1 MTTRQ
6 RATPAAPAA
15 TSQRLAPQPSEI
27 IDRSQTFSITFDG
40 RAYPAHPGDTVASA
54 LAAGGVR
61 VFSRSFK
68 YHRPRGLL
76 CCAGQCPNCL
86 VQVGDEPNVR
96 ACTRPAEPGLAVSH
110 QNAWPSLDADLMS
123 LIELGDRFLPA
134 GFYYKTFIHPR
145 ALWPVYETFLRHVAG
160 LGVLNMQ
167 SPAISGTAAQPGAAH
182 GAAGD
187 DHAKQFRFA
196 EVVVAGGGPAGLS
209 AALAAAERGAQVLLC
224 DENPQLGGHL
234 RFSHAPGPLSELRA
248 AVAQQ
253 PNLTVLTEC
262 MVLGWYEDNWLAA
275 QQRGHLI
282 KIRARSL
289 VVATGAYE
297 QPLVFD
303 HNDVPGVMLAGA
315 AQRLLKLYGVLPG
328 RRALIVTANDD
339 GWAVAADL
347 LAAGANVAAIVD
359 ERAREACTSPLRETL
374 SGQAPVFWQHTL
386 ATAHGSSWVTGGR
399 VIPVTGAPEA
409 GGQGLAAGQSLAC
422 DLILISVAWAPAAE
436 LAYQAGAKLVFD
448 ETRGELRANEIP
460 PGVYLAGRAAGTHA
474 VPTQVAEGRLAGA
487 NAAAFVGHG
496 APAEESAMAAL
507 SAQKAAEPLRTSQRV
522 TPAPPQV
529 RVVPAQQK
537 RIVCYCEDVTEKD
550 ILTSVAEGFN
560 SLELLKRYSTV
571 TMGPCQG
578 KMCSVNS
585 VHLCARANG
594 WSVPATGLT
603 TQRPPTTP
611 VALRTLAGLHMEP
624 VQVSPLH
631 EWHVAHH
638 ARLTIAGLWLRAE
651 RYGDPALEVRAVRQ
665 AVGAIDVG
673 TLGKLRLTGPG
684 VPALLD
690 RLYINQFQKL
700 GVGRVRYGVMCNDEG
715 VVLDD
720 GVCAHVGPQEWYLTT
735 TSSGASAI
743 FEWIQWWAQSGW
755 GEGVHITD
763 QTETYA
769 AINLAGPQSR
779 AVLAQLTTLD
789 VSNEAFPYMHVRD
802 AEVAGVP
809 CRLMRIGFT
818 GELSYEIHTPAG
830 YAQHLWDALMAAGQ
844 SQGIVPFGL
853 EAQRVLRLEKGHIIV
868 SQDTDAATDPIA
880 ADMAWAVKLEKPDFL
895 GRRSL
900 ARVSKEGPKQKLVGF
915 KLAPPRVAGAAP
927 IVPEEGLQIVAAGA
941 DGRLAIIGW
950 VTSARFSP
958 TLNESIGLCWLPAPL
973 AAQAGASFSIRLLNG
988 TGLAEARVH
997 HGPFYDPD
1005 GLRLR
1010 M

>member
-1 MTTRQ
+1 MT
-6 RATPAAPAA
+6 AAESGSGAAPAAPAPA
-15 TSQRLAPQPSEI
+15 AAGNRLSPQPGEV
-27 IDRSQTFSITFDG
+27 IDRSQTFSLTFDG
-40 RAYPAHPGDTVASA
+40 RAYAAHPGDTIASA

-96 ACTRPAEPGLAVSH
+96 ACTRPAEPGLAVRH
-110 QNAWPSLDADLMS
+110 QNAWPSLDADIMS
-123 LIELGDRFLPA
+123 LTELGDRFLPV

-145 ALWPVYETFLRHVAG
+145 ALWPVYETFLRHAAG
-160 LGVLNMQ
+160 LGVLETTERP
-167 SPAISGTAAQPGAAH
+167 SATH
-182 GAAGD
+182 AGSD
-187 DHAKQFRFA
+187 DSAKQFRFA

-209 AALAAAERGAQVLLC
+209 ATLAAAERGAQVLLC
-224 DENPQLGGHL
+224 EENPQLGGHL
-234 RFSHAPGPLSELRA
+234 RFSNSPGPLAELRD
-248 AVAQQ
+248 AVTGQ
-253 PNLTVLTEC
+253 PNITVLTEC
-262 MVLGWYEDNWLAA
+262 TVLGWYEDNWLAA
-275 QQRGHLI
+275 EQQGHLI
-282 KIRARSL
+282 KIRAQAI

-328 RRALIVTANDD
+328 RRALVVTANDD

-347 LAAGANVAAIVD
+347 LAAGINMAAIVD

-374 SGQAPVFWQHTL
+374 SGQAPVFWQHTI
-386 ATAHGSSWVTGGR
+386 AAAHGSSWVTGGR
-399 VIPVTGAPEA
+399 VVPATGVAA
-409 GGQGLAAGQSLAC
+409 SGATADAAGQSLAC
-422 DLILISVAWAPAAE
+422 DLILVSVAWAPAAE
-436 LAYQAGAKLVFD
+436 LAYQAGATLAFD
-448 ETRGELRANEIP
+448 EARGELRASKLPAGI
-460 PGVYLAGRAAGTHA
+460 YLAGRAAGTHN
-474 VPTQVAEGRLAGA
+474 VQNQLAEGRLAGEG
-487 NAAAFVGHG
+487 AAAFLGRG
-496 APAEESAMAAL
+496 APVSEPATAAL
-507 SAQKAAEPLRTSQRV
+507 AAQKASEPLRTSQRV
-522 TPAPPQV
+522 
-529 RVVPAQQK
+529 VVPGPGRGHEK
-537 RIVCYCEDVTEKD
+537 RIVCFCEDVTEKD
-550 ILTSVAEGFN
+550 ILTSVAEGFD

-571 TMGPCQG
+571 SMGPCQG

-594 WSVPATGLT
+594 WSVPETGLT
-603 TQRPPTTP
+603 TLRPPTTA
-611 VALRTLAGLHMEP
+611 VSLRALAGLHMDP

-631 EWHVAHH
+631 EWHVAHN

-651 RYGDPALEVRAVRQ
+651 RYGDPAVEVRAVRQ

-720 GVCAHVGPQEWYLTT
+720 GVCAHVGSKEWYLTT
-735 TSSGASAI
+735 TSSGAGAI

-755 GEGVHITD
+755 PEGPWQPGEGVHITD
-763 QTETYA
+763 LTETYA

-779 AVLAQLTTLD
+779 AVLATLTTLD
-789 VSNEAFPYMHVRD
+789 LSNESFPYMHVRD
-802 AEVAGVP
+802 AEVASVA

-818 GELSYEIHTPAG
+818 GELSYEIHIPAG
-830 YAQHLWDALMAAGQ
+830 YTQHVWDALMAAGQ
-844 SQGIVPFGL
+844 PHGILPFGL

-868 SQDTDAATDPIA
+868 SQDTDAATDPIS

-915 KLAPPRVAGAAP
+915 KMAPPKVAGSAA
-927 IVPEEGLQIVAAGA
+927 IVPDEGLQIVSGGA

-950 VTSARFSP
+950 VTSSRFSP
-958 TLNESIGLCWLPAPL
+958 TLGESIGLCWLPADL
-973 AAQAGASFSIRLLNG
+973 AAQAGAPFSIRLLNG
-988 TGLAEARVH
+988 TGLAQARVH
-997 HGPFYDPD
+997 HGPFYDPE
-1005 GLRLR
+1005 GQRLR

>member
-1 MTTRQ
+1 MTASEQ
-6 RATPAAPAA
+6 GSAALTPATVAPTAA
-15 TSQRLAPQPSEI
+15 GQRVAAQPGEL
-27 IDRSQTFSITFDG
+27 IDRSQTFSISFDG

-96 ACTRPAEPGLAVSH
+96 ACTRAAEPGLAVKH

-123 LIELGDRFLPA
+123 LTELGDRFLPV

-145 ALWPVYETFLRHVAG
+145 ALWPVYEQFLRHAAG
-160 LGVLNMQ
+160 LGVLNTQ
-167 SPAISGTAAQPGAAH
+167 SPALAGTSTAH
-182 GAAGD
+182 GEHAGD
-187 DHAKQFRFA
+187 DYAKEFRFA
-196 EVVVAGGGPAGLS
+196 DVVVAGGGPAGMS
-209 AALAAAERGAQVLLC
+209 AALAVAERGARVLLC

-234 RFSHAPGPLSELRA
+234 RFSHEPGPLAELRA

-253 PNLTVLTEC
+253 PNITVLTEC

-275 QQRGHLI
+275 QQHGHLI
-282 KIRARSL
+282 KIRAQSM
-289 VVATGAYE
+289 VAATGAYE

-347 LAAGANVAAIVD
+347 LAAGASVAAIVD
-359 ERAREACTSPLRETL
+359 ERARDACTSPLRETL
-374 SGQAPVFWQHTL
+374 SGQAPVFWQHTIS
-386 ATAHGSSWVTGGR
+386 AAHGSGWVTGAR
-399 VIPVTGAPEA
+399 VAPVSDPSGAPNN
-409 GGQGLAAGQSLAC
+409 AAGQSLAC

-436 LAYQAGAKLVFD
+436 LAYQAGAKLTFD
-448 ETRGELRANEIP
+448 EARGEMRASEMP
-460 PGVYLAGRAAGTHA
+460 PGIFLAGRAAGTHR
-474 VPTQVAEGRLAGA
+474 VDTQMSEGRLAGES
-487 NAAAFVGHG
+487 AAAFLGHG
-496 APAEESAMAAL
+496 APTSEPAL
-507 SAQKAAEPLRTSQRV
+507 LALASQKAGEPARTSQRV
-522 TPAPPQV
+522 I
-529 RVVPAQQK
+529 VPGHQK

-550 ILTSVAEGFN
+550 ILNSVAEGFN

-571 TMGPCQG
+571 SMGPCQG

-611 VALRTLAGLHMEP
+611 LSLRTLGGLHMEP

-631 EWHVAHH
+631 EWHVAHN

-651 RYGDPALEVRAVRQ
+651 RYGDPTLEVRAVRQ

-690 RLYINQFQKL
+690 RLYINAFKKL
-700 GVGRVRYGVMCNDEG
+700 GLGRVRYGVMCNDEG

-720 GVCAHVGPQEWYLTT
+720 GVCAHVGPEEWYLTT
-735 TSSGASAI
+735 TSSGAGAI

-763 QTETYA
+763 LTEVNS

-779 AVLAQLTTLD
+779 TVLAQLTPLD
-789 VSNEAFPYMHVRD
+789 VSNEAFPYMHIARRGGSRGAVPHHAHRLHRRAVVRD
-802 AEVAGVP
+802 P
-809 CRLMRIGFT
+809 
-818 GELSYEIHTPAG
+818 PAG
-830 YAQHLWDALMAAGQ
+830 RLRPACVGRADGSWTAAGH
-844 SQGIVPFGL
+844 PAL
-853 EAQRVLRLEKGHIIV
+853 
-868 SQDTDAATDPIA
+868 
-880 ADMAWAVKLEKPDFL
+880 WL
-895 GRRSL
+895 G
-900 ARVSKEGPKQKLVGF
+900 
-915 KLAPPRVAGAAP
+915 GAARATAG
-927 IVPEEGLQIVAAGA
+927 EG
-941 DGRLAIIGW
+941 
-950 VTSARFSP
+950 T
-958 TLNESIGLCWLPAPL
+958 
-973 AAQAGASFSIRLLNG
+973 
-988 TGLAEARVH
+988 H
-997 HGPFYDPD
+997 HCQPGHRRRY
-1005 GLRLR
+1005 
-1010 M
+1010 